1 MGHQHFLLVTRA
13 SDEANPCSTPS
24 LLEHVVVPPLLRSR
38 HPLSESPQSI
48 AWHRIKTNWVCQN
61 RIKNNCSPFPQN
73 TPSLLQKQVL
83 SCLLCL
89 QSVTVARPGRQN
101 SQLPIQEAAG
111 RAVSPEDSSKNP
123 TGAISKE
130 TQRRLVSVTEGK
142 ILQPCLRSCSRS
154 SSSPLCNAENCFMLR
169 SQKVKI
175 PGGLRWA
182 PCHAAEQEHMA
193 LGFTTQPARTEV
205 VENKT
210 FHPPTWFCDFGRFR
224 HRPEMFWF
232 CWVKQRT
239 RSLASLRPGP
249 CMA

>member
-24 LLEHVVVPPLLRSR
+24 LLKHVVVPPLLRSR

-61 RIKNNCSPFPQN
+61 RIKNSCSLFPQN

-101 SQLPIQEAAG
+101 SQLPIQEAVG

-154 SSSPLCNAENCFMLR
+154 SQLSFVQCRELLHAPKPESKNSRRSSLGPVPCGRAGTYGSWFYHSAC
-169 SQKVKI
+169 KD
-175 PGGLRWA
+175 GGCGKQNF
-182 PCHAAEQEHMA
+182 PSSH
-193 LGFTTQPARTEV
+193 V
-205 VENKT
+205 V
-210 FHPPTWFCDFGRFR
+210 
-224 HRPEMFWF
+224 
-232 CWVKQRT
+232 
-239 RSLASLRPGP
+239 L
-249 CMA
+249 